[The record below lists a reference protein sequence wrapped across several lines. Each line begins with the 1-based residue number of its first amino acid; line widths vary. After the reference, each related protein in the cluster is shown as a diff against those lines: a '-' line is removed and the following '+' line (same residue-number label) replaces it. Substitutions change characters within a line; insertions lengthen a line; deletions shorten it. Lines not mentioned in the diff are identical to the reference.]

1 MTHEVPAA
9 VYVLGVAR
17 AVDRGDF
24 ELARWSAKQ
33 AVLAWVE
40 ALLDDEQPTA
50 CAVRVAD
57 EIAERP
63 VRADW

>member
-1 MTHEVPAA
+1 MTPAGC
-9 VYVLGVAR
+9 YVLGVAR

-33 AVLAWVE
+33 AVLARVE
-40 ALLDDEQPTA
+40 ALLDEETA
-50 CAVRVAD
+50 SVALAVD

-63 VRADW
+63 VRSDW